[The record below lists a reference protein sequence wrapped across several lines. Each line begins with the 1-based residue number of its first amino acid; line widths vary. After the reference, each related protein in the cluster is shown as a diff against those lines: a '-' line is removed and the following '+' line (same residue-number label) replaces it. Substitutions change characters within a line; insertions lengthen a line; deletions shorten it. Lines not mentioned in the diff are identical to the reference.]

1 MYLILNDN
9 NEIKGVGVTT
19 NPAYHSEYVDENAE
33 MYPFKDKS
41 VAFMCCYRVSI
52 TDGIINSLTPY
63 IDSRLIEHLDQLGK
77 GEELN
82 TEDITDTQLALAE
95 TYEEVGDNTSDID
108 ICMNA
113 IAEIWEA
120 IGE

>member
-1 MYLILNDN
+1 MILFVNEN
-9 NEIKGVGVTT
+9 NEIKDVNTT
-19 NPAYHSEYVDENAE
+19 DYEGLTPLVVDDVDNPFANW
-33 MYPFKDKS
+33 S
-41 VAFMCCYRVSI
+41 VAKICCYKVNVI
-52 TDGIINSLTPY
+52 DGKVTMLTPY
-63 IDSRLIEHLDQLGK
+63 VDSRLIEHIERLGK
-77 GEELN
+77 GEEVN
-82 TEDITDTQLALAE
+82 TQDITDTQLALAE